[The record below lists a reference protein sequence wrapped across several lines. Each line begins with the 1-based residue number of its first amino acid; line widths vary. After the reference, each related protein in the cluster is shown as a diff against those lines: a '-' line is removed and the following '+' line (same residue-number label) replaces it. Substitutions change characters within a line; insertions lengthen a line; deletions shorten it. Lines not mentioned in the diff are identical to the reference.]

1 MANEEERFVK
11 LEPSTID
18 ASVALKDLFLA
29 DLERLEESIW
39 RNEEIGE
46 KRFNFFVTFA
56 TAVGGGLVVLWTSD
70 RSTTDTFR
78 AALTKATSVALVTLL
93 VFGLVSYRRMMHR
106 DSVTE
111 EYKREIRMIRR
122 KYRDVFQAECLE
134 LKDYK
139 LEREIKSEIAEHESN
154 LKHRWK
160 RIKQMGYTQTLA
172 TINGILLAT
181 VLIWANVS
189 MTLALLSGLALGAL
203 LCFHGAKRH
212 KQVK

>member
-1 MANEEERFVK
+1 M
-11 LEPSTID
+11 
-18 ASVALKDLFLA
+18 
-29 DLERLEESIW
+29 
-39 RNEEIGE
+39 
-46 KRFNFFVTFA
+46 
-56 TAVGGGLVVLWTSD
+56 VLWTSD

-134 LKDYK
+134 LEDYK
-139 LEREIKSEIAEHESN
+139 LEREIKSEIVEHESN
-154 LKHRWK
+154 LKYRWK

-181 VLIWANVS
+181 VLTWANVS
-189 MTLALLSGLALGAL
+189 MTLALLGGLALGAL
-203 LCFHGAKRH
+203 LCFYGAKRH

>member
-1 MANEEERFVK
+1 MANEEERFVR
-11 LEPSTID
+11 LEPSTIE
-18 ASVALKDLFLA
+18 ASAALRDLFLA

-134 LKDYK
+134 LEDYK

-154 LKHRWK
+154 LKH
-160 RIKQMGYTQTLA
+160 
-172 TINGILLAT
+172 LAT

-189 MTLALLSGLALGAL
+189 LTLALLCWLALGAL
-203 LCFHGAKRH
+203 LCFCGAKRH

>member
-1 MANEEERFVK
+1 MANEEERFVR
-11 LEPSTID
+11 LEPSTIE
-18 ASVALKDLFLA
+18 ASAALRDLFLA

-134 LKDYK
+134 LEDYK

-154 LKHRWK
+154 LKH
-160 RIKQMGYTQTLA
+160 
-172 TINGILLAT
+172 LAT

-189 MTLALLSGLALGAL
+189 LTLARLGGLALGAL
-203 LCFHGAKRH
+203 LCFCGAKRH

>member
-1 MANEEERFVK
+1 M
-11 LEPSTID
+11 P
-18 ASVALKDLFLA
+18 ALRDLFLA

-46 KRFNFFVTFA
+46 ARFNCFVTFA

-122 KYRDVFQAECLE
+122 KYGDVFQAECFELE
-134 LKDYK
+134 DYK
-139 LEREIKSEIAEHESN
+139 LEREIKSEIAERESN

-181 VLIWANVS
+181 VLTWANVS
-189 MTLALLSGLALGAL
+189 MMLALLGGLALGAL
-203 LCFHGAKRH
+203 LCFYGAKRH

>member
-1 MANEEERFVK
+1 MANEEERFVR
-11 LEPSTID
+11 LEPSTIE
-18 ASVALKDLFLA
+18 ASAASRDLFLA
-29 DLERLEESIW
+29 ELERLEESIW

-46 KRFNFFVTFA
+46 KRLNFFVTFA

-122 KYRDVFQAECLE
+122 KYRDVFQAEYLE
-134 LKDYK
+134 LEDYK

-160 RIKQMGYTQTLA
+160 RIKADGLHANACYQQWDSTGHGSDLGQPEYDVSTVGWARVGRTA
-172 TINGILLAT
+172 VLL
-181 VLIWANVS
+181 W
-189 MTLALLSGLALGAL
+189 
-203 LCFHGAKRH
+203 H
-212 KQVK
+212 KTS

>member
-11 LEPSTID
+11 LQPNTIE
-18 ASVALKDLFLA
+18 ARAAIRDLFLA
-29 DLERLEESIW
+29 DLERMEESIW

-46 KRFNFFVTFA
+46 KRFNFLVTFA
-56 TAVGGGLVVLWTSD
+56 TAVGGGLVVLWTSE
-70 RSTTDTFR
+70 RSTIDTFR

>member
-1 MANEEERFVK
+1 MANEEERFVR
-11 LEPSTID
+11 LEPSTIE
-18 ASVALKDLFLA
+18 ASAALRDLFLA

-46 KRFNFFVTFA
+46 KHFNFIVTFA

-134 LKDYK
+134 LEDYK

-154 LKHRWK
+154 LKH
-160 RIKQMGYTQTLA
+160 
-172 TINGILLAT
+172 LAT

-189 MTLALLSGLALGAL
+189 LTLALLGGLALGAL
-203 LCFHGAKRH
+203 LCFCGAKRH